1 MALVLSTTTNPGS
14 ATWSEASGSASAQKV
29 SFMLAD
35 GSVAPTESTSYYTAT
50 AGTQI
55 DISVAAPSFAGQ
67 MLTVFMSADAGQNT
81 VLTFPLAL
89 NSAGNTIVT
98 LNDANDSFGAIA
110 VASGLTALRW
120 VPLFN
125 NGCTLS

>member
-1 MALVLSTTTNPGS
+1 MSLVLSAAAIPGT
-14 ATWSEASGSASAQKV
+14 ATWTEATAAAAQNVGSL
-29 SFMLAD
+29 LAD
-35 GSVAPTESTSYYTAT
+35 GAIAPTVSTSYYTAT
-50 AGTQI
+50 GGTQI
-55 DISVAAPSFAGQ
+55 DITVGSPAFAGQ
-67 MLTVFMSADAGQNT
+67 IITVSMSADAGQDT
-81 VLTFPLAL
+81 VLTFPLDL

-110 VASGLTALRW
+110 VASGLTLRW

>member
-1 MALVLSTTTNPGS
+1 MALILSTTTNPGN
-14 ATWSEASGSASAQKV
+14 ATWSEAAGSAIAQNV
-29 SFMLAD
+29 SFLLAD
-35 GSVAPTESTSYYTAT
+35 GVISPTESTSYYTAT

-55 DISVAAPSFAGQ
+55 DITVAAPVFAGQ

-89 NSAGNTIVT
+89 NSAGNTVVT

-110 VASGLTALRW
+110 IASGLTALRW